1 VRPRRTLTGMGTTR
15 AWVVVLACFGG
26 RAWRHGQAVGA
37 LRGVP
42 PTPEARGNT
51 ADARGLANAGNS
63 HRRARA
69 LAMAWGWRRFQPARA
84 LPPGAQPRCGHGR
97 SRRRRRGMVARAR
110 PRLMAWW
117 RCVET
122 GVLPAGAALNA
133 AGRLSPPRWSTGCET
148 GLGGGAREE
157 TGCAGRTDRAQGRP
171 TTARSRRHE
180 RRLEQVVGGK
190 RPTRIEGGLRRL
202 RLTPASALSTVAA
215 RRDARKRLPSAPT

>member
-84 LPPGAQPRCGHGR
+84 LPPGLSRAVATAVAGAAGEGW
-97 SRRRRRGMVARAR
+97 SRRRARG
-110 PRLMAWW
+110 
-117 RCVET
+117 
-122 GVLPAGAALNA
+122 
-133 AGRLSPPRWSTGCET
+133 
-148 GLGGGAREE
+148 
-157 TGCAGRTDRAQGRP
+157 
-171 TTARSRRHE
+171 
-180 RRLEQVVGGK
+180 
-190 RPTRIEGGLRRL
+190 
-202 RLTPASALSTVAA
+202 
-215 RRDARKRLPSAPT
+215 